1 MAVDH
6 ARLQVILNLSLGQQI
21 VQVIRKAGGEARFVG
36 GIVRDAL
43 IGRDL
48 SAPHDIDM
56 AMTLAPD
63 VAQQLLQDA
72 GLKVIP
78 TGIDH
83 GTITVLDRQ
92 HPQQKVEL
100 TTLRADLDTDGR
112 HATVAFTADWHGD
125 AARRDFTINS
135 LYLDAEGRFFDPFGG
150 EDDLMSGRVR
160 FIGDAGQR
168 IAEDYL
174 RILRFFRFQA
184 VFGQGE
190 PDEDALQAIRAN
202 AHHLHVISGERQAM
216 ELAKLLPL
224 GASKGLKAL
233 VETGVDR
240 IITPSGFQ
248 IDALAVMASL
258 PRPLPLAA
266 CYAALVAADSLSAL
280 QDRLR
285 LPIKLRKQM
294 LAMAKPFAH
303 DVTVSDQSWEQAAW
317 REQSA
322 ITGGGFSI
330 GEALAWRYGVI
341 ESRQTRRV
349 SEAVFNRLHDWQP
362 PVFPLR
368 GADLKASGMTTGEAM
383 GAALDRLED
392 LWVESHFT
400 LSRDDLLAR
409 L

>member
-1 MAVDH
+1 MTVDH
-6 ARLQVILNLSLGQQI
+6 ARLQVILDLPLGQQI
-21 VQVIRKAGGEARFVG
+21 IQVIHKAGGEARYVG
-36 GIVRDAL
+36 GIVRDVL

-48 SAPHDIDM
+48 PDALDIDM
-56 AMTLAPD
+56 AMTLRPD
-63 VAQQLLQDA
+63 AAQKTLEDV

-83 GTITVLDRQ
+83 GTITVLDRRN
-92 HPQQKVEL
+92 PMQKVEL

-112 HATVAFTADWHGD
+112 HATVAFTDDWHGD

-135 LYLDAEGRFFDPFGG
+135 LYLDAEGRLFDPFGG
-150 EDDLMSGRVR
+150 EGDLVAGRVR

-190 PDEDALQAIRAN
+190 PDPEAMRAIRAN
-202 AHHLHVISGERQAM
+202 AANLDLISGERQAM

-224 GASKGLKAL
+224 GASSGLKAL
-233 VETGVDR
+233 VDAGVDR
-240 IITPSGFQ
+240 VLTPSGFQ
-248 IDALAVMASL
+248 IEALAALASL
-258 PRPLPLAA
+258 PRALPLPV
-266 CYAALVAADSLSAL
+266 CYAALVSAEAMPAL

-285 LPIKLRKQM
+285 LPVKLRKQM
-294 LAMAKPFAH
+294 KALAKPFAH
-303 DVTVSDQSWEQAAW
+303 DVTASPPSWQQAAW

-322 ITGGGFSI
+322 PIAGGFPI

-341 ESRQTRRV
+341 EARQTRWV
-349 SEAVFNRLHDWQP
+349 SEAVFNRLYDWQP

-368 GADLKASGMTTGEAM
+368 GADLKSAGMTAGEAI
-383 GAALDRLED
+383 GDALDRLEAI
-392 LWVESHFT
+392 WVDSDFT
-400 LSRDDLLAR
+400 FSRDDLLAR